1 MLVKLV
7 CHFVSSR
14 FDNYIEVRQVY
25 ASREKKFFS
34 LVTLG
39 FNESIGAFEKRN
51 QEVVLHL

>member
-7 CHFVSSR
+7 GHFVSSR

-25 ASREKKFFS
+25 ASGKKKFS

-39 FNESIGAFEKRN
+39 FNESIGAFEKRK